1 MINCPKC
8 GTAVR
13 EGKAFCHNC
22 GSSMNAAKAEREM
35 PLPDF
40 GATVREPPRRPVEA
54 TTPPPQPFAP
64 PAVADV
70 RPTGGVAPMPVSHP
84 PAGVAWPTPPGAPP
98 AGRRTS
104 SRKIGFGFV
113 LLLLFLMFLAFV
125 LAVVI
130 D

>member
-22 GSSMNAAKAEREM
+22 GSPMDAAKAARET

-40 GATVREPPRRPVEA
+40 GATVLEPPRRPAPSSSTFV
-54 TTPPPQPFAP
+54 P
-64 PAVADV
+64 PAVTEVQPPA
-70 RPTGGVAPMPVSHP
+70 RPPAPVSYP
-84 PAGVAWPTPPGAPP
+84 PAGVALPTPPGAPP
-98 AGRRTS
+98 AGRRK
-104 SRKIGFGFV
+104 SRKIAFV
-113 LLLLFLMFLAFV
+113 LLVLFLMFLAFV
-125 LAVVI
+125 LAIVL

>member
-13 EGKAFCHNC
+13 DEKAFCHNC
-22 GSSMNAAKAEREM
+22 GSPMDAAKAEREM

-40 GATVREPPRRPVEA
+40 GATILEPPPPRPA
-54 TTPPPQPFAP
+54 PAPQLRTPPPATEFQPASR
-64 PAVADV
+64 ATA
-70 RPTGGVAPMPVSHP
+70 PVSYP
-84 PAGVAWPTPPGAPP
+84 PAGVATPTPASAPP
-98 AGRRTS
+98 APPRRTS
-104 SRKIGFGFV
+104 SRKIGLGFV

-125 LAVVI
+125 LAIVV